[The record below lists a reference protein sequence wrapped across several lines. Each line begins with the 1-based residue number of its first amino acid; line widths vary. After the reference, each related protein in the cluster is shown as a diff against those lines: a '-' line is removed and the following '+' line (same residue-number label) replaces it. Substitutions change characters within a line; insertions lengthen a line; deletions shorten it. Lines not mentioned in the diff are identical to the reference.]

1 MLFEAFQPTCETHP
15 VIVVIFMALR
25 TANYNLAHHAFA
37 IHIIY
42 SSDKKVDNHNY

>member
-25 TANYNLAHHAFA
+25 IA
-37 IHIIY
+37 IQSSPPCVCDSYHIFIWQK
-42 SSDKKVDNHNY
+42 SCQSQLL